1 LTMRCSS
8 TNGPF
13 FTDLAIS
20 HAPSHGAG

>member
-1 LTMRCSS
+1 MRCSS

-20 HAPSHGAG
+20 HAPSHDAG